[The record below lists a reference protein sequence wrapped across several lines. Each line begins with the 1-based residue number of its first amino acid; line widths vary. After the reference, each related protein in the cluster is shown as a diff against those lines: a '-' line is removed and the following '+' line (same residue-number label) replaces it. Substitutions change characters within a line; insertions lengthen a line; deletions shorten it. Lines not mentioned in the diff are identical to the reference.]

1 MAAVAVR
8 YFRIVEL
15 DTEVVAAFTK
25 LKALGLQSL
34 GNLQSGF
41 DITQQNRQLAM
52 DRMSVLI
59 IRDSY
64 SLFKVSQ

>member
-8 YFRIVEL
+8 YFCIVEL

-25 LKALGLQSL
+25 LEALGPESL

-52 DRMSVLI
+52 DRVSVLI
-59 IRDSY
+59 IIDSY